1 MSDVR
6 SQMNQLEPNFRMTRI
21 CKITGKIIFGKYHR
35 EWGVEFQKIEKKYD
49 ARMFKWHVRN
59 SKALLH
65 MTRIYILLFLPAG
78 SPFTEVPEKFEQR
91 LKLEGV
97 SLDARTFKASDRD
110 ELLQKIPAFCFNA
123 RYHLSKNYLIL

>member
-1 MSDVR
+1 
-6 SQMNQLEPNFRMTRI
+6 
-21 CKITGKIIFGKYHR
+21 
-35 EWGVEFQKIEKKYD
+35 
-49 ARMFKWHVRN
+49 MFKWHVRN

-97 SLDARTFKASDRD
+97 SLDATTFKASDRD

-123 RYHLSKNYLIL
+123 RYHLSKNYLILSLRKRTNLRSVFFTPQSRIVW